1 LQAYKS
7 SGKSK
12 RRTTATTATTM
23 HPHKSILKHEG
34 VARQPSSVLDDDT
47 REVCWGD
54 LVIYEFPN
62 ILGDNPGV
70 SDGAPLTIGWKHE
83 NKSTIGLD
91 YYEYLRQN
99 RPRRKRREL
108 IMPSAARD
116 T

>member
-1 LQAYKS
+1 MVQP
-7 SGKSK
+7 
-12 RRTTATTATTM
+12 R
-23 HPHKSILKHEG
+23 KSILKREG
-34 VARQPSSVLDDDT
+34 GTLERSSSFSRIGLDED
-47 REVCWGD
+47 RELCWGD

-70 SDGAPLTIGWKHE
+70 SEGAPLTIAWKHE

-99 RPRRKRREL
+99 RPRRKRKEL